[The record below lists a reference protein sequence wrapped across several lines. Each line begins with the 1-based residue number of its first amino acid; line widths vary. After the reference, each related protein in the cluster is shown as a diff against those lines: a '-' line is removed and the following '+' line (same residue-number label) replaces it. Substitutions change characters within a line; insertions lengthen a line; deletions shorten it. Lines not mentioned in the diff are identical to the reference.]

1 MKKITF
7 WKKENSEVKVEGN
20 TDLNLSMQP
29 VYVQER
35 LESLSE
41 IDTKLCNLLKVAS
54 QVLFTFSELKQ
65 GNHDLKPQF
74 EQHVRDFYS
83 DLEGAT
89 TNLRREIKLL
99 DENIGTRLLPI
110 NVNKKATGQDDD
122 KMSEQ
127 VSLLRD
133 VLNGQ
138 N

>member
-1 MKKITF
+1 
-7 WKKENSEVKVEGN
+7 
-20 TDLNLSMQP
+20 MQP

-41 IDTKLCNLLKVAS
+41 IDSKLCNLLKIAS
-54 QVLFTFSELKQ
+54 QVVFTFSELKQ

-74 EQHVRDFYS
+74 EQHVKDFYT

-89 TNLRREIKLL
+89 TNLRKEIKLL
-99 DENIGTRLLPI
+99 DKNVGTRLLPI

-122 KMSEQ
+122 KLKEQ
-127 VSLLRD
+127 IALLER
-133 VLNGQ
+133 VLTEQ

>member
-54 QVLFTFSELKQ
+54 QVVFTFSELKQ

>member
-54 QVLFTFSELKQ
+54 QVVFTFSELKQ

-110 NVNKKATGQDDD
+110 NVNKKATEQDDD